1 MPKSTKNKPPAF
13 QFYPGDW
20 LASTKISL
28 MTPAEEGAYIR
39 LLCHAWSDPQCSL
52 PDDDDILA
60 SLSRLGTEWLNGAST
75 KIRACFKKK
84 GNRLYSERLEIER
97 KKQREW
103 RKKSRLGGVNSA
115 KSRKHKELEGKG
127 GSDLVETKDKPKG
140 NIPFPFPSPS
150 SSSLKGIR
158 NKGVVSNENN
168 SWPLSFKDY
177 LKTSL
182 AIDVIS
188 NHDVKDVVEAIKY
201 FLHAYK
207 EYRGEE
213 HPKLKPEQWYEYTL
227 AMSSFYDPDIGSD
240 RGESSL
246 DELKIMIEKYFQK
259 QYQDGCDYRL
269 AHFVSPGVFKN
280 LFYENVFNQ

>member
-1 MPKSTKNKPPAF
+1 MFSAG
-13 QFYPGDW
+13 Y
-20 LASTKISL
+20 
-28 MTPAEEGAYIR
+28 
-39 LLCHAWSDPQCSL
+39 
-52 PDDDDILA
+52 DDILA
-60 SLSRLGTEWLNGAST
+60 SLSRLGPEWFNGAST

-84 GNRLYSERLEIER
+84 KNRLYSERLKIER
-97 KKQREW
+97 KKQKEW
-103 RKKSRLGGVNSA
+103 LKKSKLGGLNSA
-115 KSRKHKELEGKG
+115 KSRKSRKNKDLEGKG
-127 GSDLVETKDKPKG
+127 GSDLVETKDEPKG
-140 NIPFPFPSPS
+140 NIPSPSPS
-150 SSSLKGIR
+150 PSSLKGIR

-168 SWPLSFKDY
+168 SCPLSFKDY

-207 EYRGEE
+207 EHRGEE
-213 HPKLKPEQWYEYTL
+213 HPKLKPEQWYEYIM
-227 AMSSFYDPDIGSD
+227 AMSSFYDPDLGSD

-280 LFYENVFNQ
+280 LFYEKIFNQ